1 MNVRFQ
7 LILKH
12 IRCYFCCYRS
22 RRDGDDERR
31 SEPAGPVG
39 APEGV
44 DG

>member
-7 LILKH
+7 IIMKH
-12 IRCYFCCYRS
+12 IRCYFCCTR
-22 RRDGDDERR
+22 RRDEADERR
-31 SEPAGPVG
+31 SEPAGAVG